1 MKKFSFIFLCC
12 VFMQCQQDLIE
23 IKTVRKP
30 TNHQPPNS
38 FVVQQKDKDK
48 SEEEDKPCSP
58 PCQAN
63 TECKNGKC
71 VGSAQTGNVSYDVKR
86 GQSYLPVSTIF
97 TSYNKVDPLAPN

>member
-23 IKTVRKP
+23 IKTVRKSAN
-30 TNHQPPNS
+30 TQLPNY
-38 FVVQQKDKDK
+38 FVAQQKDKEK
-48 SEEEDKPCSP
+48 NEEEDKPCSP

-71 VGSAQTGNVSYDVKR
+71 IGTAQTGNVSYDVKR